1 MKMSESTIDLLQ
13 WSASLAAVVGAVL
26 WYLSAAVR
34 VPASPDAV
42 ATVLRRQR
50 RIAICAAAVT
60 AVSAMLQVEV
70 LFTPST
76 QVGRVQYDDSQL
88 MASAEIPGTPALR

>member
-1 MKMSESTIDLLQ
+1 MSDSTIDLLQ
-13 WSASLAAVVGAVL
+13 WSASLAAVAGAVL

-34 VPASPDAV
+34 APASPDAV

-70 LFTPST
+70 LFTPS
-76 QVGRVQYDDSQL
+76 QAGRVQYDDSQL
-88 MASAEIPGTPALR
+88 MASAVAPGMPALR